1 MQLYQSLPSQQ
12 SNFNAKR
19 TIFLF
24 FVFPCRYLVKWVLAN
39 SFLTSKWWNQ
49 TWGSQHIKAY
59 FESLDLKILC
69 LHIFSLKHQIS
80 GGKKWQKN
88 ATFRSSNLKNWIFK
102 SSVLKFPQIWPI
114 FSLQENMWGAPNSGC
129 AEQRCDYSVLP
140 VSLWVLIALPWFSRC
155 WTMLLPD
162 QHQKPLQK
170 GYYVCLCLSVL

>member
-1 MQLYQSLPSQQ
+1 MENGRPWKVPQ
-12 SNFNAKR
+12 
-19 TIFLF
+19 IFF
-24 FVFPCRYLVKWVLAN
+24 HRIYIYLW
-39 SFLTSKWWNQ
+39 SK
-49 TWGSQHIKAY
+49 T
-59 FESLDLKILC
+59 E
-69 LHIFSLKHQIS
+69 
-80 GGKKWQKN
+80 QKN
-88 ATFRSSNLKNWIFK
+88 AKKLKFKITAQLRFFILFTQHDQIMLSSDLHSSKTETSNL
-102 SSVLKFPQIWPI
+102 SVLKFPQIWPI